1 MCYSF
6 VALDPLNG
14 ILPLPAAATA
24 AYEQVFSARPK
35 PPSAEELDLI
45 AFVLSAKL
53 PIFGVRPAAQEASQ
67 LSDEELMRGAFWGGA
82 SRFELG
88 HNIDAVTQLRV
99 RKSDFE
105 RVLDDLKHKPFKL

>member
-1 MCYSF
+1 MCYSV
-6 VALDPLNG
+6 VAFDPLNG
-14 ILPLPAAATA
+14 ILPLPAAAA
-24 AYEQVFSARPK
+24 VAYEQVFSARPK

-53 PIFGVRPAAQEASQ
+53 PIYGLRAPAQEASQ

-88 HNIDAVTQLRV
+88 HDINAVTQLGV

-105 RVLDDLKHKPFKL
+105 RVLDELKQKPFKL